1 MAKRTGLQL
10 HAQRCCHIGRIPLT
24 GGRGAY
30 TSALRKMKTR
40 NKTLA
45 AFAFL
50 ALAVS
55 AVAHAAP
62 LLEWNMNG
70 VDGTAPSLTMSGNGL
85 TGTVTLGSGLTL
97 GTTRAN
103 AWGATGFDT
112 NSAATA
118 FAAGDYFVFT
128 ITGDPGVTF
137 SLDNL
142 TYSISRSMTNMVTT
156 GQWQYSLDGTNF
168 TNVGSFTAIGT
179 GVASAAKTL
188 STTSTVFDNMS
199 GTVTFRLAVWG
210 GSGTTMPPGQV
221 VYLNNSNAGA
231 SPMTLN
237 GTTSA
242 VPEPTAT
249 ALIALGVAGTLLAR
263 RRRQA

>member
-1 MAKRTGLQL
+1 
-10 HAQRCCHIGRIPLT
+10 
-24 GGRGAY
+24 
-30 TSALRKMKTR
+30 MKIR
-40 NKTLA
+40 SKTLA

-55 AVAHAAP
+55 GITNAAP

-70 VDGTAPSLTMSGNGL
+70 VDGAAPSISISGNGL
-85 TGTVTLGSGLTL
+85 TGTISLGSGLTL
-97 GTTRAN
+97 GTPRAN

-168 TNVGSFTAIGT
+168 TNVGSFTAIGA
-179 GVASAAKTL
+179 GVTSAAKTL
-188 STTSTVFDNMS
+188 TTSSSVFDNMS

-210 GSGTTMPPGQV
+210 GSGTTMPAGQV

-231 SPMTLN
+231 TPVTLN
-237 GTTSA
+237 GETSA
-242 VPEPTAT
+242 VPEPTAP
-249 ALIALGVAGTLLAR
+249 ALIALGVASTLLAR
-263 RRRQA
+263 RRRKA